1 MGIERINEF
10 WPEWKVGE
18 VLGEGSFGKVY
29 SAEKTLAGCTTK
41 AAIKVISIPSSNAE
55 VDALEAEGL
64 TEDEKTEYFKE
75 IVDDFVNEIKLMI
88 TLKGAPNIVSVEDY
102 NILPCH
108 DRFGWDIFIRMER
121 LTSFKEYQKTNRIT
135 ESDVTKLG
143 VDIASALEICQQRG
157 IIHRDIKPA
166 NIFIDDF
173 GNFKLGDFGVAKQL
187 EKTTGAASAK
197 GTFTYMAPEATKG
210 ERYDHSVDLYSLG
223 LVLYSLLN
231 NNRPP
236 FISST
241 ATKVSYNERIEAN
254 SRRLHGEPLPPLT
267 NASPNLSDVI
277 LTASSYSPQMRFKSA
292 TAFKRALQSCC
303 NVTRT
308 DIIINRANPN
318 DNDSTVRARLPVQ
331 NIQDQFTTT
340 EDATQI
346 NIQTNNKKPT
356 RKKIIVIS
364 ALILIPILL
373 IIGVIGF
380 FIAGRAFDFFEM
392 EKIGGTTVVYWRG
405 EISISGEGGM
415 PNDFRDQS
423 KIMRK
428 YHAHATSL
436 KVNEGITVIS
446 ENAFDW
452 LSKIETVSLPATLT
466 EIEDEAFMSCES
478 LKEVTI
484 PDSVERIGSSAF
496 SICSELEEIKLSD
509 DLEYIGDGAFSS
521 CSSLEEI
528 VIPKKVTKLY
538 DHTFSGC
545 SSLKTIYINNPD
557 FNFDNN
563 LYTTANIK
571 IRDK

>member
-29 SAEKTLAGCTTK
+29 SVEKTLAGCTTT

-55 VDALEAEGL
+55 LDALESEGL
-64 TEDEKTEYFKE
+64 TEDETTEYFKD

-102 NILPCH
+102 NILPRK
-108 DRFGWDIFIRMER
+108 DRFGWEIFIRMER
-121 LTSFKEYQKTNRIT
+121 LKSFKEYQKSHSIT
-135 ESDVTKLG
+135 ESDVVKLG
-143 VDIASALEICQQRG
+143 TDIGNALEICQQRD

-187 EKTTGAASAK
+187 GKTTGAASAK
-197 GTFTYMAPEATKG
+197 GTFTYMAPEVTKG
-210 ERYDHSVDLYSLG
+210 ERYNKSVDIYSLG

-241 ATKVSYNERIEAN
+241 ATKVSYNERNEAN
-254 SRRLHGEPLPPLT
+254 SRRLNGEPLPPLT
-267 NASPNLSDVI
+267 NASPSLSDVI
-277 LTASSYSPQMRFKSA
+277 LTACSYSPQMRFKSA
-292 TAFKRALQSCC
+292 TAFKRALQSCI
-303 NVTRT
+303 VTRT
-308 DIIINRANPN
+308 DVIINRDYPTDN
-318 DNDSTVRARLPVQ
+318 DNTVSARLPVQ
-331 NIQDQFTTT
+331 NIQPQFTTT

-346 NIQTNNKKPT
+346 NTPTNNKKQSH
-356 RKKIIVIS
+356 RKNIVIS
-364 ALILIPILL
+364 ALILVPILI

-380 FIAGRAFDFFEM
+380 FIAGRAFAFFEM

-446 ENAFDW
+446 ENAFYR
-452 LSKIETVSLPATLT
+452 LSKIETVSLPETLT
-466 EIEDEAFMSCES
+466 EIEDEAFMSCVS

-496 SICSELEEIKLSD
+496 SNCSELEEIELSD
-509 DLEYIGDGAFSS
+509 DLEYIGDGAFSY

-528 VIPKKVTKLY
+528 VIPEKVTKLY
-538 DHTFSGC
+538 DDTFYGC
-545 SSLKTIYINNPD
+545 FSLKTIYINNPD
-557 FNFDNN
+557 FNLNDSLNK
-563 LYTTANIK
+563 YNIK
-571 IRDK
+571 IKD